1 MGDLTPLTS
10 TKSSW
15 HFGEKKYDSLT
26 PCFVYSISGSMD
38 EVLASLRHGR
48 APPQKV
54 QAPALPPPRASVN
67 EHILAAIRQ
76 GVKLKKVHP
85 APGPSPSSKPTSDL
99 EKSIKAA
106 LQRITRVSAD
116 SEEEGEEGDELGPHD
131 WDH

>member
-1 MGDLTPLTS
+1 MGDLKTS

-15 HFGEKKYDSLT
+15 HFGEKEYDSLT
-26 PCFVYSISGSMD
+26 PCSVYSISGSMD

-48 APPQKV
+48 EVQKV

-106 LQRITRVSAD
+106 LQRIKRVSAD
-116 SEEEGEEGDELGPHD
+116 SEEEEEEGDEQGPHE